1 MNKSN
6 IMVSMK
12 VLVYRV
18 LGILFVTSIMLL
30 VPNLA
35 KAATYTVTS
44 TANAGAGTLRQAIID
59 ANGNAGAD
67 TIEFNI
73 AGAGPHTIT
82 PTTYLPDITDQVT
95 IDGLTQPNASC
106 GTLVPATLPAP
117 NNTPHNLLIELDATN
132 LDGPTP
138 EEDGALRFVN
148 SAASNSIVRGVVVNR
163 VNNSVYDGVMLRA
176 DVGETLT
183 DVLIE
188 CNYIGTDPA
197 GTMAPG
203 GLQLSSGILHYN
215 NGGTVIN
222 ITVRNNLISGMV
234 LGIQGSGTALVENN
248 LFGTDATGS
257 SAIGS
262 LGPNIQ
268 FGSAFEYSGTATVR
282 HNIVGGGTGAG
293 ASGISQNGV
302 ENMIIDDNYVGVDIT
317 GTVAIPNESGITGAG
332 FAPTTI
338 TNNLVSGNNQEGLWV
353 YGGNGVSDISNNRI
367 GVDVNDAPLGNA
379 GNGITIEA
387 YSDSQIDIHNNTIAN
402 NGGSGIDGTE
412 STSLPSMTIYDNII
426 TSNQI
431 DGIRMEN
438 SDVEIR
444 NNTISLSNNAGIN
457 APISATG
464 LIIDQNTISDIAG
477 HGLYINWGSH
487 TITDNTVSNSGASGM
502 VINGSNNQVTGNQS
516 TNNSVVGIEIGGS
529 TDTVQNNQATNNDSG
544 FNIVGYDGNITGN
557 IADSNTNGFTI
568 SGGGNNLNNN
578 QAINNTENGIELG
591 GSQHVL
597 TQNYIGVTN
606 TGVLAANQGD
616 GIFAQSASSSTIG
629 GSGAN
634 DKNYISGNG
643 GNGIHMFACGAD
655 VTQGLTVIGNY
666 IGTNLMGEIESGYGN
681 GGSGIQINEQELFG
695 CGGGGGTSIFQNT
708 IGGDTAGEQNVIAGN
723 NEDGIRIFQA
733 PNMDVFS
740 NTVLPNVIFG
750 NANLGINL
758 AADTDN
764 DGFADADLGPNPLNN
779 DLMSYPA
786 INANYYLNRPT
797 INTAQFNGNQLTINY
812 DFQAN
817 QADNS
822 SLLQSDVIGYR
833 LDFYINDSAQDGA
846 YAGYN
851 QSKAHIGSFI
861 VDGSENGANH
871 VFTTTETL
879 DTTKS
884 INATATVL
892 WKSYTCPNAD
902 DKSGNGPP
910 YDTCGGG
917 GGG

>member
-1 MNKSN
+1 
-6 IMVSMK
+6 MK
-12 VLVYRV
+12 VLVYRT
-18 LGILFVTSIMLL
+18 LGIIIVASVLLFI
-30 VPNLA
+30 PNIA

-59 ANGNAGAD
+59 ANGSAGAD
-67 TIEFNI
+67 IIEFNI

-82 PTTYLPDITDQVT
+82 PTSYLPDITDQVT
-95 IDGLTQPNASC
+95 IDALTQPNATC
-106 GTLVPATLPAP
+106 GTLVPATLPAA
-117 NNTPHNLLIELDATN
+117 NNTPHNLLIELNATN

-148 SAASNSIVRGVVVNR
+148 TAASNSIIRGLVINR
-163 VNNSVYDGVMLRA
+163 VNNSVFDGIMLRA

-197 GTMAPG
+197 GTTAPG

-222 ITVRNNLISGMV
+222 ISVSNNLISGMV
-234 LGIQGSGTALVENN
+234 FGIQGSGTALVENN
-248 LFGTDATGS
+248 LFGTDATAT

-262 LGPNIQ
+262 LGTGIF
-268 FGSAFEYSGTATVR
+268 FGSAYEYSGTATVR

-293 ASGISQNGV
+293 ASGIAQNGV

-317 GTVAIPNESGITGAG
+317 GTVAIPNEAGITGAG
-332 FAPTTI
+332 VASTTI

-367 GVDVNDAPLGNA
+367 GVDVNGNPLGNV

-387 YSDSQIDIHNNTIAN
+387 YADSQTDIHNNVIVN

-412 STSLPSMTIYDNII
+412 SAALPSVTIYDNTI
-426 TSNQI
+426 TNNQI

-457 APISATG
+457 SPISATG
-464 LIIDQNTISDIAG
+464 LIIDQNTVTNIPGVGI
-477 HGLYINWGSH
+477 YINAGSH
-487 TITDNTVSNSGASGM
+487 TVTNNSVSNSGANGI
-502 VINGSNNQVTGNQS
+502 VVNGSNNQVNSNQS
-516 TNNSVVGIEIGGS
+516 NGNTDTGIVVSGNNDTVQSNQAINNGTGFSIGGS
-529 TDTVQNNQATNNDSG
+529 GENVAN
-544 FNIVGYDGNITGN
+544 N
-557 IADSNTNGFTI
+557 IADSNNIGFLVTS
-568 SGGGNNLNNN
+568 SGSTLNNN
-578 QAINNTENGIELG
+578 QAINNTGNGIELLS
-591 GSQHVL
+591 GSGQIL

-606 TGVLAANQGD
+606 LGVLASNQGN
-616 GIFAQSASSSTIG
+616 GIFIQGASATIG
-629 GSGAN
+629 GSNAT
-634 DKNYISGNG
+634 DRNYISGNG
-643 GNGIHMFACGAD
+643 GNGIHMFACGTD
-655 VTQGLTVIGNY
+655 VTSGSTVIGNY
-666 IGTNLMGEIESGYGN
+666 VGTNISGDIETGYGN
-681 GGSGIQINEQELFG
+681 GGSGVQINEQELFG
-695 CGGGGGTSIFQNT
+695 CGGGGGGGGGSIFQNT
-708 IGGDTAGEQNVIAGN
+708 IGGDGAGEPNTIAGN
-723 NEDGIRIFQA
+723 AEDGVRVFQA

-740 NTVLPNVIFG
+740 NTLLPNVVFG
-750 NANLGINL
+750 NGNLGMNL
-758 AADTDN
+758 AADSDN
-764 DGFADADLGPNPLNN
+764 DGVADSDIGPNPLNN
-779 DLMSYPA
+779 NLMSYPA

-797 INTAQFNGNQLTINY
+797 INTAQYNSNQLTINY

-861 VDGSENGANH
+861 VNGAETGATH
-871 VFTTTETL
+871 VFTTSETL
-879 DTTKS
+879 NTTKS

-892 WKSYTCPNAD
+892 WKTYTCPNVD

-910 YDTCGGG
+910 YGTCGGG
-917 GGG
+917 GGGGIF